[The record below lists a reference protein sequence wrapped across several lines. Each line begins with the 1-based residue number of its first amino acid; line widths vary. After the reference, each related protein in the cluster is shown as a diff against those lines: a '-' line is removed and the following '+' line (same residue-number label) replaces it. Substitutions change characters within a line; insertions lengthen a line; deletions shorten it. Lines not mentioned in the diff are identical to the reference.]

1 MLWTVIVSSLI
12 VTSKPANKGLGAGWE
27 ERKLGQ
33 KLAQMYECRHGG
45 IDKPIKT
52 PKPGRF
58 EIGEGTFQEA
68 AEKMHQLWY

>member
-1 MLWTVIVSSLI
+1 
-12 VTSKPANKGLGAGWE
+12 
-27 ERKLGQ
+27 
-33 KLAQMYECRHGG
+33 MYECRHGG

-68 AEKMHQLWY
+68 AEKMHQLWC

>member
-1 MLWTVIVSSLI
+1 MD
-12 VTSKPANKGLGAGWE
+12 
-27 ERKLGQ
+27 
-33 KLAQMYECRHGG
+33 ECWHRG

-68 AEKMHQLWY
+68 VEKNASTVVLNGLKSYRTVGLENCVA